1 MIKIGIVGMG
11 IRGSMF
17 AATAAQNS
25 HCEVAA
31 VCDSDE
37 ERAKAAAGNAEVFA
51 DYRDMIDS
59 VQLDAVVA
67 ATPDPYHKG
76 PFLAAVRKGCHVL
89 VEKPFALSYAEA
101 REMAAAAEEQ
111 KVTVMVGFANRWNPP
126 FVALKEHI
134 ASGKLGRV
142 SSVNFTLND
151 TIHVPTE
158 MIRWAGTS
166 SPGWFLLPHAVDLVS
181 WLTQSTPTGVFG
193 WGKRDILAG
202 RGIDTYDS
210 MKALIHFDK
219 DFAASFNTSWIL
231 PESLPLVFD
240 MKVEIIGT
248 ESAYYVDL
256 QNQMVKHYGE
266 TFSNLQTLGHS
277 VGGRMLGAPSLMFHD
292 FIDHIRLGTHPDSDH
307 RAGLINT
314 QVIDLIHRSAE
325 QGTFLSL

>member
-1 MIKIGIVGMG
+1 MIKIGIIGMG

-17 AATAAQNS
+17 AATAAQNG
-25 HCEVAA
+25 HCEVTA

-37 ERAKAAAGNAEVFA
+37 ERARASAGNAEVFG
-51 DYRDMIDS
+51 DYRDMIAS
-59 VQLDAVVA
+59 AELDAVVV
-67 ATPDPYHKG
+67 ATPDPYHKE
-76 PFLAAVRKGCHVL
+76 PFLAAVRKGYHVL

-101 REMAAAAEEQ
+101 REMADAAEERN
-111 KVTVMVGFANRWNPP
+111 VTVLVGFANRWNPP
-126 FVALKEHI
+126 FAALKEHI
-134 ASGKLGRV
+134 AAGGIGRV

-151 TIHVPTE
+151 TIHVPTG
-158 MIRWAGTS
+158 MIRWAAAS

-181 WLTQSTPTGVFG
+181 WLTESTPTGVFA
-193 WGKRDILAG
+193 WGKRDLLAG

-210 MKALIHFDK
+210 MKALIRFDT

-248 ESAYYVDL
+248 EGAYYVDL

-266 TFSNLQTLGHS
+266 TYANLQTLGHS

-292 FIDHIRLGTHPDSDH
+292 FIDHIRLGTRPDADH

-314 QVIDLIHRSAE
+314 RVIELIHRSAE
-325 QGTFLSL
+325 EGTFLAV